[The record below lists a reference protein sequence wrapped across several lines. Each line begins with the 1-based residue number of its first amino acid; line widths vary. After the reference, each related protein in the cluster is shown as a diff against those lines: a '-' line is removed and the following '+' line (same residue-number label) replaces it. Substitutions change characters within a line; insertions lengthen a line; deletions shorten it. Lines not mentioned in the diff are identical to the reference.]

1 VEINDEPIIYQI
13 LKLIGTNGFLIKE
26 KMENGLICL
35 NQMLELLRGGEKSTK
50 NNSVKLMP
58 AKHGL
63 LWR

>member
-1 VEINDEPIIYQI
+1 VEINDEPIIHQV

-58 AKHGL
+58 GKHGL